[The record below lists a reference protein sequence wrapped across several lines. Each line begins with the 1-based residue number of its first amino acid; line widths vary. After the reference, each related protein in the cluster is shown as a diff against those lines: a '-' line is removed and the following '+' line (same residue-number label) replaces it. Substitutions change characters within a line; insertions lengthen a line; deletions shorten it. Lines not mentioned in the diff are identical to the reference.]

1 MHLVSSALLL
11 GLADLVAGA
20 HVEVKR
26 SSFLK
31 PVEFQ
36 HQLRLCNAYPG
47 TEVFRVELAGQN
59 LTKSS
64 LAYKECDE
72 AKLEKPLQVG
82 DRLNF
87 IADHL
92 PMGSFTVDSLPGY
105 DAILYIVVQRQEHE
119 AVEAVSESSTGQS
132 TTASGAVDN
141 STDSVTFQSHLFAM
155 ARNAQVAVMDTYVG
169 QAKAALL
176 MSNSTG
182 AETNSTP
189 GYTVMPFGTAFGL
202 AEGNY
207 QVILSDGSAE
217 SRLQLPLQAM
227 PGESYVVL
235 RTGAGLA
242 GKGALVQGPKTPGS
256 DGCQDPP
263 LKGS

>member
-105 DAILYIVVQRQEHE
+105 DAILYIVVQRQD
-119 AVEAVSESSTGQS
+119 AR
-132 TTASGAVDN
+132 
-141 STDSVTFQSHLFAM
+141 TDSVTFQSHLFAM

-217 SRLQLPLQAM
+217 SRLQLPLQTT
-227 PGESYVVL
+227 L
-235 RTGAGLA
+235 RAELPFLRRTAASLA
-242 GKGALVQGPKTPGS
+242 TWSCARALDWLARVPR
-256 DGCQDPP
+256 
-263 LKGS
+263 

>member
-1 MHLVSSALLL
+1 MLGSASLPKALARQKSWRKGSDGWLSQKDVAMWLSALDTLAFSLSQEDLEEALLTVFLYGFWVWGPNCQELLVLLTSSLGKSLTGPSLWRLKRQRINEVPDGAMHLVSSALLL

-64 LAYKECDE
+64 
-72 AKLEKPLQVG
+72 
-82 DRLNF
+82 
-87 IADHL
+87 
-92 PMGSFTVDSLPGY
+92 FTVDSLPGY
-105 DAILYIVVQRQEHE
+105 DAILYIVVQRQD
-119 AVEAVSESSTGQS
+119 AR
-132 TTASGAVDN
+132 
-141 STDSVTFQSHLFAM
+141 TDSVTFQSHLFAM

-182 AETNSTP
+182 RTRGGVGRTQVVQARALIHEEV
-189 GYTVMPFGTAFGL
+189 YGL
-202 AEGNY
+202 HY
-207 QVILSDGSAE
+207 I
-217 SRLQLPLQAM
+217 M
-227 PGESYVVL
+227 
-235 RTGAGLA
+235 
-242 GKGALVQGPKTPGS
+242 
-256 DGCQDPP
+256 
-263 LKGS
+263 